1 MPTTPASEQQSL
13 LKNRYTAPNQLPLNN
28 NCKEFQTVK
37 SQNNLDKEEE
47 PV

>member
-1 MPTTPASEQQSL
+1 MPTTPASDQQSL
-13 LKNRYTAPNQLPLNN
+13 LKNRYTAPNQQALNN
-28 NCKEFQTVK
+28 QYKEFQTVK